1 MSKEGANA
9 ETDVPLSAEGAVCK
23 NLLASALES
32 VDHSPCEGLPATI
45 SHPVDPWFLKALLR
59 DVYVLFHKK
68 HKLKILLFLISVT
81 LRR

>member
-1 MSKEGANA
+1 MLKQMCLRALKG
-9 ETDVPLSAEGAVCK
+9 LCK
-23 NLLASALES
+23 NLLASVLGC
-32 VDHSPCEGLPATI
+32 VDHSPCEGLTATI